1 MKTFSLCL
9 VAFVTICFTSQLFAI
24 TDEEIFRSFSLNLS
38 TPGAR
43 ARAMGGAFIGRAD
56 DATAAETNP
65 AGLTILVRP
74 EFSFEY
80 RYANGRTI
88 ASNIVNIPVRSC
100 TDPTNPNTCLDL
112 SPTPVAIPQPGT
124 GLGDVTAEFVTSDTA
139 EAINEIGYLSVV
151 YPIESAT
158 FAFSR
163 HELINTDAR
172 VSGSLTS
179 SPFHFVEAN
188 SFEGAVNI
196 ADTNYG
202 FSAAAKVGDIFSVGA
217 TIKASDFAFKSRIG
231 ARQKAQPLFG
241 EHFVSNVDTDDW
253 KVGFN
258 AGVLVRPSA
267 QISLGAVYRYEP
279 KFTLDVVVDNADF
292 GANPLIIEREGHNQV
307 DFDVPDSLGFGVS
320 VAPKPFWTV
329 NLDVVRIFYSQLEDV
344 ETGFS
349 LFTHLLPIIREAN
362 QINFKIDDGT
372 DVHAGTEFT
381 FNSDRWV
388 YAARF
393 GYYRQTRNRFF
404 LDRAANPDIQ
414 LFLQPIFGSNP
425 GNDVAHWTVGGGITY
440 GQFQLD
446 LAVDLSQKD
455 DINFNDR
462 QEIADPGFDFIVSSV
477 FRF

>member
-9 VAFVTICFTSQLFAI
+9 VAFVTICFSSQLFAI

-88 ASNIVNIPVRSC
+88 GTNIVDIPVRAC
-100 TDPTNPNTCLDL
+100 TDPTDPSTCLDVT
-112 SPTPVAIPQPGT
+112 PTPIANPDPGDD
-124 GLGDVTAEFVTSDTA
+124 LVDVTAEFHSSDTT
-139 EAINEIGYLSVV
+139 EAINEIGFLGVV

-172 VSGSLTS
+172 VSGALSS
-179 SPFHFVEAN
+179 SPFHFVEQN
-188 SFEGAVNI
+188 NFDGIVNI
-196 ADTNYG
+196 AHTNYG
-202 FSAAAKVGDIFSVGA
+202 FSAAAKVGDIFSVGGTLKVA
-217 TIKASDFAFKSRIG
+217 DFAFKSRIG
-231 ARQKAQPLFG
+231 ARQKGQPEFG
-241 EHFVSNVDTDDW
+241 DHFVTSVDTSEW

-279 KFTLDVVVDNADF
+279 KFKLDVQVDNADF
-292 GANPLIIEREGHNQV
+292 GANPLIIEREGVNSV

-320 VAPKPFWTV
+320 VAPVPNWTV
-329 NLDVVRIFYSQLEDV
+329 NLDVIRVFYSQLEDV

-349 LFTHLLPIIREAN
+349 LFTHLLPIIRNAD
-362 QINFKIDDGT
+362 QIAFTVDDGT
-372 DVHAGTEFT
+372 DVHAGTEFLVT
-381 FNSDRWV
+381 SDKWV
-388 YAARF
+388 YATRF
-393 GYYRQTRNRFF
+393 GYYRQSRNRFF
-404 LDRAANPDIQ
+404 LDRAANPDVEI
-414 LFLQPIFGSNP
+414 FLRPIFGSNP
-425 GNDVAHWTVGGGITY
+425 GNDVAHWTFGGGITY
-440 GQFQLD
+440 GKFQLD
-446 LAVDLSQKD
+446 MAVDLSQKD
-455 DINFNDR
+455 EINRNAKE
-462 QEIADPGFDFIVSSV
+462 EIADGGFDLILSTV